1 MKFHMAGTVQLA
13 ITQSFTAHREV
24 KIKQMVTLL
33 NISSII
39 TDIYYFIQNLVR
51 NCLMFVPVSI

>member
-1 MKFHMAGTVQLA
+1 MAGTVQLA
-13 ITQSFTAHREV
+13 ITQAFTAHREV
-24 KIKQMVTLL
+24 KIKQMATLL